1 MTCTA
6 ANADVG
12 VGLWGPGACG
22 VSHEG
27 AEAGG
32 FGREGHTPA
41 LLVLTQFPSLSVFCR
56 FISG

>member
-1 MTCTA
+1 MRWMTCTT
-6 ANADVG
+6 ANADV
-12 VGLWGPGACG
+12 GPGACG